1 MFVTMMIVLVMLT
14 VIMIEKR
21 TKMIMI
27 NGGEVSRGRNPR
39 KKNTFSQITP
49 PLLCTHFG

>member
-21 TKMIMI
+21 TKMMMI
-27 NGGEVSRGRNPR
+27 TCGEVS
-39 KKNTFSQITP
+39 S
-49 PLLCTHFG
+49 